1 MDAINDWE
9 NQALTHRNR
18 LAPHAYFMGYET
30 ADLAATYSR
39 ELSRGFVQLS
49 GSWQFR
55 LFEGPAAVSNE
66 ELSTYKPEW
75 DHVEVP
81 HLWQVDGYG
90 NLAYTDEGFPF
101 PVDQPFVPSDDPAVP
116 AGAREI
122 IRFDGIES
130 YGELYVNGQFIGMT
144 KGSRLSAEF
153 DVTDALVEGDNLF
166 AVKVL
171 QYSDGSYIEDQDMWW
186 ASGIF
191 RDVYLMQRP
200 AAHLVDFRFRT
211 RGRCRSDHA
220 RYGGR
225 GRKSRCVYAQRWPEC
240 GRYGRVRRRPCRV
253 QRCRC
258 PLLEPRGPLP
268 L

>member
-66 ELSTYKPEW
+66 ELSTYEPEW

-101 PVDQPFVPSDDPAVP
+101 PVGSAVRSLPTTPRASTSASSTFPPCLPAL
-116 AGAREI
+116 ARS
-122 IRFDGIES
+122 FA
-130 YGELYVNGQFIGMT
+130 LT
-144 KGSRLSAEF
+144 ASRAMVSCTSTVSLSA
-153 DVTDALVEGDNLF
+153 
-166 AVKVL
+166 
-171 QYSDGSYIEDQDMWW
+171 
-186 ASGIF
+186 
-191 RDVYLMQRP
+191 
-200 AAHLVDFRFRT
+200 
-211 RGRCRSDHA
+211 
-220 RYGGR
+220 
-225 GRKSRCVYAQRWPEC
+225 
-240 GRYGRVRRRPCRV
+240 
-253 QRCRC
+253 
-258 PLLEPRGPLP
+258 
-268 L
+268 

>member
-66 ELSTYKPEW
+66 ELSTYEPEW

-101 PVDQPFVPSDDPAVP
+101 PVDQPFVPPTTPRASTSASSTFPPCLPAL
-116 AGAREI
+116 ARS
-122 IRFDGIES
+122 FA
-130 YGELYVNGQFIGMT
+130 LT
-144 KGSRLSAEF
+144 ASRAMVSCTSTVSLSA
-153 DVTDALVEGDNLF
+153 
-166 AVKVL
+166 
-171 QYSDGSYIEDQDMWW
+171 
-186 ASGIF
+186 
-191 RDVYLMQRP
+191 
-200 AAHLVDFRFRT
+200 
-211 RGRCRSDHA
+211 
-220 RYGGR
+220 
-225 GRKSRCVYAQRWPEC
+225 
-240 GRYGRVRRRPCRV
+240 
-253 QRCRC
+253 
-258 PLLEPRGPLP
+258 
-268 L
+268 

>member
-66 ELSTYKPEW
+66 ELSTYKSEW

-101 PVDQPFVPSDDPAVP
+101 PVDHSFPPTTPRASTSASSTFPPFLPAP
-116 AGAREI
+116 ARSFA
-122 IRFDGIES
+122 S
-130 YGELYVNGQFIGMT
+130 T
-144 KGSRLSAEF
+144 ASRAMASCTSTASLSA
-153 DVTDALVEGDNLF
+153 
-166 AVKVL
+166 
-171 QYSDGSYIEDQDMWW
+171 
-186 ASGIF
+186 
-191 RDVYLMQRP
+191 
-200 AAHLVDFRFRT
+200 
-211 RGRCRSDHA
+211 
-220 RYGGR
+220 
-225 GRKSRCVYAQRWPEC
+225 
-240 GRYGRVRRRPCRV
+240 
-253 QRCRC
+253 
-258 PLLEPRGPLP
+258 
-268 L
+268 

>member
-81 HLWQVDGYG
+81 HLWQVTAMAT
-90 NLAYTDEGFPF
+90 LPTPTR
-101 PVDQPFVPSDDPAVP
+101 VS
-116 AGAREI
+116 R
-122 IRFDGIES
+122 
-130 YGELYVNGQFIGMT
+130 
-144 KGSRLSAEF
+144 SRLISRSFPPTTPRRLPAHRQPSRRSCRRSRDHSLRRHRE
-153 DVTDALVEGDNLF
+153 LWR
-166 AVKVL
+166 AVR
-171 QYSDGSYIEDQDMWW
+171 QRS
-186 ASGIF
+186 
-191 RDVYLMQRP
+191 VYR
-200 AAHLVDFRFRT
+200 A
-211 RGRCRSDHA
+211 
-220 RYGGR
+220 
-225 GRKSRCVYAQRWPEC
+225 
-240 GRYGRVRRRPCRV
+240 
-253 QRCRC
+253 
-258 PLLEPRGPLP
+258 
-268 L
+268 

>member
-66 ELSTYKPEW
+66 ALCTYKPEW

-90 NLAYTDEGFPF
+90 NLAYTDLRVFRPGGSAVRSLRRPYGRL
-101 PVDQPFVPSDDPAVP
+101 PAHRQTSRR
-116 AGAREI
+116 ACRRFARL
-122 IRFDGIES
+122 FAS
-130 YGELYVNGQFIGMT
+130 TV
-144 KGSRLSAEF
+144 SRATASCMSTASLSA
-153 DVTDALVEGDNLF
+153 
-166 AVKVL
+166 
-171 QYSDGSYIEDQDMWW
+171 
-186 ASGIF
+186 
-191 RDVYLMQRP
+191 
-200 AAHLVDFRFRT
+200 
-211 RGRCRSDHA
+211 
-220 RYGGR
+220 
-225 GRKSRCVYAQRWPEC
+225 
-240 GRYGRVRRRPCRV
+240 
-253 QRCRC
+253 
-258 PLLEPRGPLP
+258 
-268 L
+268 

>member
-81 HLWQVDGYG
+81 HLWQVDG
-90 NLAYTDEGFPF
+90 
-101 PVDQPFVPSDDPAVP
+101 
-116 AGAREI
+116 
-122 IRFDGIES
+122 
-130 YGELYVNGQFIGMT
+130 
-144 KGSRLSAEF
+144 
-153 DVTDALVEGDNLF
+153 
-166 AVKVL
+166 
-171 QYSDGSYIEDQDMWW
+171 
-186 ASGIF
+186 
-191 RDVYLMQRP
+191 
-200 AAHLVDFRFRT
+200 
-211 RGRCRSDHA
+211 
-220 RYGGR
+220 
-225 GRKSRCVYAQRWPEC
+225 
-240 GRYGRVRRRPCRV
+240 
-253 QRCRC
+253 
-258 PLLEPRGPLP
+258 
-268 L
+268 

>member
-66 ELSTYKPEW
+66 ELSTYKSEW

-101 PVDQPFVPSDDPAVP
+101 PVDQPFPPTTPRASTSASSTFPPFLPAP
-116 AGAREI
+116 ARSFA
-122 IRFDGIES
+122 S
-130 YGELYVNGQFIGMT
+130 T
-144 KGSRLSAEF
+144 ASRAMASCTSTASLSA
-153 DVTDALVEGDNLF
+153 
-166 AVKVL
+166 
-171 QYSDGSYIEDQDMWW
+171 
-186 ASGIF
+186 
-191 RDVYLMQRP
+191 
-200 AAHLVDFRFRT
+200 
-211 RGRCRSDHA
+211 
-220 RYGGR
+220 
-225 GRKSRCVYAQRWPEC
+225 
-240 GRYGRVRRRPCRV
+240 
-253 QRCRC
+253 
-258 PLLEPRGPLP
+258 
-268 L
+268 

>member
-66 ELSTYKPEW
+66 ELSTYKSEW

-101 PVDQPFVPSDDPAVP
+101 PVDQPFVPSDDP
-116 AGAREI
+116 
-122 IRFDGIES
+122 
-130 YGELYVNGQFIGMT
+130 
-144 KGSRLSAEF
+144 KG
-153 DVTDALVEGDNLF
+153 D
-166 AVKVL
+166 
-171 QYSDGSYIEDQDMWW
+171 Y
-186 ASGIF
+186 
-191 RDVYLMQRP
+191 
-200 AAHLVDFRFRT
+200 
-211 RGRCRSDHA
+211 
-220 RYGGR
+220 
-225 GRKSRCVYAQRWPEC
+225 
-240 GRYGRVRRRPCRV
+240 
-253 QRCRC
+253 QRCI
-258 PLLEPRGPLP
+258 L
-268 L
+268 